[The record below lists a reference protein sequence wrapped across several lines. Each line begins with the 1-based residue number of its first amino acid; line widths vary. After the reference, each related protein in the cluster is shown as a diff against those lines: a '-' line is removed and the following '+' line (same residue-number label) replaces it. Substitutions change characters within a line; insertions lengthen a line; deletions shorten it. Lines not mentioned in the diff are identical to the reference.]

1 LELFTEVY
9 EKTHE
14 LLQTPQ
20 LHADWADIE
29 GALKGLVQPGGPS
42 VSKAAAL
49 ENLRKRLREAG
60 KRGSIASAAEASEI
74 CRASVTTMPG
84 FQDRAALIKQM
95 KHFYLTMKKGNQS
108 IWVVD
113 QPRSYGEWNYAL
125 FDGKPAVDL
134 PPLLAQGPEVFGPA
148 NRKMMSD
155 ALQLARKWSAD
166 TQVKLGR
173 NGASTTAAIRRWFHE
188 DSASDTDVAATR
200 AALTEGFKKI
210 TAACNSGKII
220 FSDRPTKR
228 VSGTY
233 DTTYA
238 SVNSGDAMPIVYLYE
253 LFLATGKRDRF
264 GRIPKLWLC
273 ALTIV
278 HELSHKLVGTRDIRY
293 DDQGLKPSP
302 AFPHDKAVV
311 NADSWAYFCG
321 DVLGAVPRQ
330 AVASALS

>member
-1 LELFTEVY
+1 MDLFTEVY
-9 EKTHE
+9 DKTRN

-20 LHADWADIE
+20 LHTDWADTE
-29 GALKGLVQPGGPS
+29 AALKSLILPDGPS

-49 ENLRKRLREAG
+49 EDLRKRLRAAG
-60 KRGSIASAAEASEI
+60 KKDGVPAAAEANEI
-74 CRASVTTMPG
+74 CRASVTTKPG

-95 KHFYLTMKKGNQS
+95 KHFYLVMKKGNQS
-108 IWVVD
+108 VWVVD
-113 QPRSYGEWNYAL
+113 QPKSYGEWDYAL
-125 FDGKPAVDL
+125 FNGKPAVDL
-134 PPLLAQGPEVFGPA
+134 PPMLAQGQEVFGPA

-173 NGASTTAAIRRWFHE
+173 NSAATDAAIRRWFHE
-188 DSASDTDVAATR
+188 EGASDSDVASTR

-210 TAACNSGKII
+210 TASCNSGKII
-220 FSDRPTKR
+220 FSDRPAKR

-238 SVNSGDAMPIVYLYE
+238 SVNSGDTMPIIYLYE
-253 LFLATGKRDRF
+253 LFLATGKRNLF

-278 HELSHKLVGTRDIRY
+278 HELSHKLVDTKDIRY

-302 AFPHDKAVV
+302 AFPHDKALT

-321 DVLGAVPRQ
+321 DVLGAVPKHSVQ
-330 AVASALS
+330 QALS